1 MRTAAPLHGPARGPV
16 RAGRYPA
23 WAAAA
28 AGLLVSVAVAGALW
42 VSCHL
47 EVDPVLHDVAL
58 FGHLASLVVGF
69 GAVLAV
75 DWVALLWLLRQR
87 TLADVLVTAGNA
99 HLPIWAGYAGLVLT
113 GMFLGPDLSS
123 WLTWTKLALVV
134 LIGWNGVVAMSLMTP
149 LSRIV
154 EPATMSRPH
163 LASAASAALSQAGW
177 WGAMAIGFLNG
188 R

>member
-1 MRTAAPLHGPARGPV
+1 MRTAAPIHGPVDAR
-16 RAGRYPA
+16 GRYPA
-23 WAAAA
+23 WAPAVV
-28 AGLLVSVAVAGALW
+28 GVLVSLTVVAALW
-42 VSCHL
+42 VSSHL
-47 EVDPVLHDVAL
+47 EVDPVLHDAAL

-87 TLADVLVTAGNA
+87 TLADVLATAGNA

-123 WLTWTKLALVV
+123 LLTWTKLGLVI

-149 LSRIV
+149 LSRVV
-154 EPATMSRPH
+154 EPSTMSRLH
-163 LASAASAALSQAGW
+163 LASGASAALSQAGW